1 MAQNRTGERRVS
13 AQLLELD
20 GISAGFGSHRV
31 LEDLHLSV
39 APGEIVALVGASGS
53 GKSTLLSLL
62 TGAVRAGSG
71 EIRYGGTVIDPAA
84 MGALRPFASM
94 PQRDVLLPW
103 RNMVDNACI
112 GLEVAG
118 IPKREAR
125 QRAAALFPPFGLTG
139 SEHRFPRQLSGG
151 MRQRV
156 SFLRTVVQ
164 EKPVLLLDE
173 PFGALDAITR
183 DDLQRWLL
191 TIWEQHGWSILL
203 ITHDIREAVRLAD
216 RALVLGGGS
225 GGTTTPG
232 SREATGARIVAE
244 VAVSRDIPRDDRFL
258 LDPRVP
264 VLEAQLQTAL
274 GRVHVR
280 DTASHTTP
288 DGPR

>member
-1 MAQNRTGERRVS
+1 MS

-31 LEDLHLSV
+31 LDDLHLQV

-62 TGAVRAGSG
+62 TGAVRASAG
-71 EIRYGGTVIDPAA
+71 EIRYGGAVIDPAT
-84 MGALRPFASM
+84 MGAHRPFAAM

-103 RNMVDNACI
+103 RDMVANASI

-118 IPKREAR
+118 VPKREAR
-125 QRAAALFPPFGLTG
+125 SRAAELFAPFGLTG
-139 SEHRFPRQLSGG
+139 SEAQFPRQLSGG

-191 TIWEQHGWSILL
+191 AIWEQHGWSILL

-216 RALVLGGGS
+216 RALVLGLAGGV
-225 GGTTTPG
+225 GGAG
-232 SREATGARIVAE
+232 GARIVAE
-244 VAVSRDIPRDDRFL
+244 VPVSRDIPRDDRFV

-264 VLEAQLQTAL
+264 VLESQLQAAL
-274 GRVHVR
+274 GSVHAR
-280 DTASHTTP
+280 DATAP
-288 DGPR
+288 GRADERGR